1 MQTLRRVGLLAAF
14 AALVAWLPTQAAAQQ
29 VGFAVDGFG
38 GVALPTS
45 NVNDFQDLGPA
56 FGLGVEY
63 EVTDRVAV
71 RGSGGV
77 EMFSGADAADLSGGL
92 AAPDMT
98 LIHFGAGLA
107 FRLSPPDET
116 NWDVS
121 VSIEGGGT
129 SVSTDDFPE
138 GAVTPEGETDF
149 SNTYFSLSPGLRIG
163 YLFGE
168 RFELFFRSQ
177 PWFALAD
184 SEDTAVFGQFDQSLP
199 ADGFE
204 DVWSLPVTAGVQIGF

>member
-1 MQTLRRVGLLAAF
+1 MQTLRRVGLLAAA
-14 AALVAWLPTQAAAQQ
+14 AALVAWLPAQAAAQQ

-45 NVNDFQDLGPA
+45 NVNDIQDLGPA
-56 FGLGVEY
+56 FGLGLEY
-63 EVTDRVAV
+63 EVTDRVFV

-77 EMFSGADAADLSGGL
+77 EMFSGSDAADLSEQL
-92 AAPDMT
+92 DAPDMT
-98 LIHFGAGLA
+98 YIHYGAGIG

-121 VSIEGGGT
+121 VSVEAGGT
-129 SVSTDDFPE
+129 SVSTDDFPA

-149 SNTYFSLSPGLRIG
+149 SNTYFSISPGLRVG
-163 YLFGE
+163 YLFAD
-168 RFELFFRSQ
+168 RFNLFFRSQ

-184 SEDTAVFGQFDQSLP
+184 KEDTAVFAQFDEGID

-204 DVWSLPVTAGVQIGF
+204 DIYSLPVTAGVQVVF